1 MKKKRGTFAGG
12 LDMMRFGSAN
22 YPKCLDISINAS
34 ENIIIT
40 FNGNSKDFTVGF
52 TTGAWYIVTVVYNGA
67 GNFSGSNLYLH
78 VYGLAKTEITNSG
91 GSIGSN
97 ALMSTEVI
105 RLHITAGFTLIT
117 PR

>member
-1 MKKKRGTFAGG
+1 MFYKTFAGG

-78 VYGLAKTEITNSG
+78 VNGLAKTEITNSG